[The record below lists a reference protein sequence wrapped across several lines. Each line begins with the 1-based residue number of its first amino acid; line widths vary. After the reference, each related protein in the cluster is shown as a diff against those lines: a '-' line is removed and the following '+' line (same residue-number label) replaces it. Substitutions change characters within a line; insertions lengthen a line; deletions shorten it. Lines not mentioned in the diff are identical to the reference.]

1 MDQESNLRGG
11 VTRRQALRELG
22 AAGLG
27 ATAAGAGIEALLAQA
42 AAAAPKTGS
51 LKDIE
56 HVVILI
62 QENRSFDHYFGTMS
76 GVRGFGDRKGRG
88 AFTQVGKDGK
98 KLRPFNLRTQCL
110 PDLTH
115 DWGPQHQS
123 SNGGPM

>member
-1 MDQESNLRGG
+1 MGQVSNQRDG

-42 AAAAPKTGS
+42 AAAAPRHGT

-62 QENRSFDHYFGTMS
+62 QENRSFDHYFGTLS
-76 GVRGFGDRKGRG
+76 GVRGFGDKAAAARSSRRR
-88 AFTQVGKDGK
+88 DGK
-98 KLRPFNLRTQCL
+98 TRAPVPPAEASACRT
-110 PDLTH
+110 
-115 DWGPQHQS
+115 
-123 SNGGPM
+123 